1 MTALATSPTAHPR
14 PPRTSRAVLR
24 LHRPALVLWGVF
36 VAVVS
41 AVLLWAYGPGGNAA
55 SAEWRQKCTVDLC
68 DADYSIDGY
77 HLAYRFSEAAIG
89 FLPVLVALWA
99 GGLLIGRELENG
111 TAELAWT
118 QAVSPARWLAA
129 KLAVPAALLTAGTTL
144 LVLLHRLLFD
154 AHQVPEGWNWSDNG
168 TFETNG
174 PIAVAFPLLGLALGA
189 LGGLAVRRAV
199 AGLAVAAVATVTART
214 LVLWASP
221 HLWPWKSAVSSL
233 PHGYPAKT
241 AAVYGGQGAV
251 TSTGAH
257 IPDPC
262 TGAGQACPAAHDVVG
277 HYRDFHPSSQFWPL
291 QLTETALILTVA
303 ALATAAAFAVLGR
316 RTNTKGAAV

>member
-1 MTALATSPTAHPR
+1 MTALATAPTARPR
-14 PPRTSRAVLR
+14 PARAWRAVLR
-24 LHRPALVLWGVF
+24 LHRPALILWGVF

-55 SAEWRQKCTVDLC
+55 SAAWQKKCTADLC
-68 DADYSIDGY
+68 DWDYSVDAY
-77 HLAYRFSEAAIG
+77 HLAYRFSEAAID

-99 GGLLIGRELENG
+99 GSMLIGRELENG
-111 TAELAWT
+111 TAELVWT
-118 QAVSPARWLAA
+118 QSVSPARWLAT
-129 KLAVPAALLTAGTTL
+129 KLTAPAALLTAGTTL

-174 PIAVAFPLLGLALGA
+174 PVAVAFPLLGLALGA
-189 LGGLAVRRAV
+189 LAGLVVRRAV
-199 AGLAVAAVATVTART
+199 AGLAIAGVATATARS

-221 HLWPWKSAVSSL
+221 HLWPWKVDVRAL
-233 PHGYPAKT
+233 KDGYPPMK
-241 AAVYGGQGAV
+241 AAFYGDEGVV

-257 IPDPC
+257 IPYPC
-262 TGAGQACPAAHDVVG
+262 SGAEKACLAAHDVVG
-277 HYRDFHPSSQFWPL
+277 YYREYHPSSQFWPL

-303 ALATAAAFAVLGR
+303 ALAVTAAFTLLRR
-316 RTNTKGAAV
+316 RTA